1 MYEVMTELVLPGAL
15 IVLMFG
21 LGLSVSIL
29 DLRELVRCPRPL
41 LLGVA
46 CHTVCLPI
54 IAFLLALLLNLPAP
68 IAISLIVITACPCG
82 LTSNVLAFIGHADV
96 ALSISMT
103 AVSSLI
109 SIFTTPLV
117 VMLALNTFH
126 TGTDPQQLH
135 FGFSLAS
142 EKLFLFAVVPALAG
156 LIARL
161 LHPPFTRFVLLWL
174 RPVAF
179 GVALTTVVYVAL
191 IDRQLLVDNVL
202 TIAPLALLLNIIALT
217 LGLWTGR
224 RFHLGQRQRM
234 TLAIGIGMHNAT
246 MATFISVTVLGRID
260 YAAAP
265 TIYGI
270 VMVLTGLALIH
281 FAGPK
286 LIPAR

>member
-15 IVLMFG
+15 VVLMFG

-29 DLRELVRCPRPL
+29 DLQQLLRCPRPL
-41 LLGVA
+41 LVGVA

-54 IAFLLALLLNLPAP
+54 IAFVLALLLQLPGP
-68 IAISLIVITACPCG
+68 VAISLIVITACPCG
-82 LTSNVLAFIGHADV
+82 LTSNVLAFIGRADV

-117 VMLALNTFH
+117 VMLALDVFH
-126 TGTDPQQLH
+126 ADPRQLG
-135 FGFSLAS
+135 FGFSFAS
-142 EKLFLFAVVPALAG
+142 EKLFLFAMLPALAG
-156 LIARL
+156 LTARL
-161 LHPPFTRFVLLWL
+161 FHPNFSRIVLLWL

-179 GVALTTVVYVAL
+179 GVLLTTVAYIAL
-191 IDRQLLVDNVL
+191 MDRQLLVDNVV
-202 TIAPLALLLNIIALT
+202 TIAPLALLLNLIALT
-217 LGLWTGR
+217 LGLWMGR
-224 RFHLGQRQRM
+224 RFHLAQRQRM

-246 MATFISVTVLGRID
+246 MATFISITVLGRVD

-281 FAGPK
+281 FAGPRV
-286 LIPAR
+286 LRAG